1 MESDRKHKK
10 CASQFTQRS
19 IFRIGSVNINY
30 VLGTSIVT
38 IIVSFFDDHVVCY
51 KK

>member
-30 VLGTSIVT
+30 VLGTIVT
-38 IIVSFFDDHVVCY
+38 IIVSFFDDHVVCC